1 MVTKPTKKVNLIPW
15 KPASQPAS
23 KHWVLLL
30 FFLNLTPPSLCISVS
45 LSLSLFLSLSIK
57 LQFLAINLH
66 SINTSYSS
74 SRLMRI
80 QGLRFEAFK
89 AFLFWYHF
97 TYLLP
102 SLNKYERSRVLT
114 TTELQMIKSKLMQV
128 KHTSW
133 MVDMAYLLVGCH
145 TVS

>member
-1 MVTKPTKKVNLIPW
+1 MDTKPTKKLISFHE
-15 KPASQPAS
+15 SQPAS
-23 KHWVLLL
+23 KHWVLL

-66 SINTSYSS
+66 SINISYS
-74 SRLMRI
+74 SRLMGI

-128 KHTSW
+128 KHTS
-133 MVDMAYLLVGCH
+133 
-145 TVS
+145 